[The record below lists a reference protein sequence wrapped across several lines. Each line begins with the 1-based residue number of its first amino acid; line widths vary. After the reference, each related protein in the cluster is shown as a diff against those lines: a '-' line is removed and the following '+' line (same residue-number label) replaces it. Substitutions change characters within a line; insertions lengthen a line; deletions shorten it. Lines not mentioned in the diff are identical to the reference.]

1 MRSPIP
7 DYLDE
12 VLDACAADTSGAVS
26 DYIPELATV
35 DPSLLGVS
43 LSTVDGAVYGTGDT
57 DVEFTIQSISKPFV
71 YALALADRGLAAV
84 LAKVDV
90 EPSGEAFNEL
100 SLEKGSGRPL
110 NPMINAGAITV
121 HTLVGSPDCSAE
133 ERTARVLSGLS
144 AFAGR
149 PLDVDEATYR
159 SETATAFRNYAIAN
173 MLRSHEM
180 IHEDPDEVVAGYTR
194 QCSIRVTTRDLALMA
209 ATLANGGVN
218 PLTEEQ
224 VVDGEV
230 VRQVLSVMATCGMYD
245 SAGDWISTVG
255 FPAKSAVSG
264 GIIGALPGQLGI
276 AAFSPRLDPHGSS
289 VRGVDVCRRL
299 SRDMGL
305 HMMDAPQPARA
316 TIRRLHSV
324 RHTSGEEA
332 SVYALHGSIQFAGA
346 ERLVR
351 YLSAEEPPTRE
362 VVLDLT
368 RVHSVND
375 VARRMLLEAVRR
387 LVRDDHHVT
396 LVDPDETL
404 PDPQVDGVRPD
415 VVASLAEATSRSD

>member
-1 MRSPIP
+1 MLPQMQSPIP
-7 DYLDE
+7 DYLAE
-12 VLDACAADTSGAVS
+12 VLHTCAPDTSGTVA

-35 DPSLLGVS
+35 DPELLGIS
-43 LSTVDGAVYGTGDT
+43 ISTVDGAVYETGDS

-71 YALALADRGLAAV
+71 YALALADRGLDAV
-84 LAKVDV
+84 LARVDV

-110 NPMINAGAITV
+110 NPMINAGAITT
-121 HTLVGSPDCSAE
+121 HTLVGEPGADS
-133 ERTARVLSGLS
+133 TARRDRILDGLS

-149 PLDVDEATYR
+149 RLDADEATFR

-173 MLRSHEM
+173 MLRSHGTILDDPEGVV
-180 IHEDPDEVVAGYTR
+180 EDYTWT
-194 QCSIRVTTRDLALMA
+194 CSILVTTRDLALMA

-218 PLTEEQ
+218 PLTEEE
-224 VVDGEV
+224 VVDERV

-264 GIIGALPGQLGI
+264 AIIGSLPGQLGI
-276 AAFSPRLDPHGSS
+276 AAFSPRLDPHGTS

-299 SRDMGL
+299 SHDMGL

-316 TIRRLHSV
+316 TIRRAHEI
-324 RHTSGEEA
+324 RRPDGGEA
-332 SVYALHGSIQFAGA
+332 TVYELHGSIQFAGA
-346 ERLVR
+346 ERLLR
-351 YLSAEEPPTRE
+351 DLTATEIATTE
-362 VVLDLT
+362 VVLHLG

-387 LVRDDHHVT
+387 LGLDGHQVT
-396 LVDPDETL
+396 VVDPDGVLPET
-404 PDPQVDGVRPD
+404 DD
-415 VVASLAEATSRSD
+415 A